1 MHGMENKMKD
11 FTTFTDEQV
20 LEEAHRQARN
30 LSYYNAAEGNWDKER
45 REREACYVQYRAVM
59 KEMNSRGLLFE
70 NKGYLL

>member
-1 MHGMENKMKD
+1 MSD
-11 FTTFTDEQV
+11 FRELTDEQV
-20 LEEAHRQARN
+20 IEEAHRQARN

-59 KEMNSRGLLFE
+59 REMSARGLEFV